1 MTETS
6 GLLAALSAALLFASL
21 AAWLKLTG
29 RVFPQRSD
37 GRPAEQGQ
45 EVENASRLL
54 ALAVGAS
61 ALAAILALVGLM
73 FR

>member
-6 GLLAALSAALLFASL
+6 GLLAALSAALLFAAL
-21 AAWLKLTG
+21 GAWLKVTG
-29 RVFPQRSD
+29 RVLPQRLD
-37 GRPAEQGQ
+37 GRPTQRGQ

-54 ALAVGAS
+54 ALAFGVS
-61 ALAAILALVGLM
+61 AVAAVLGLIGLM

>member
-6 GLLAALSAALLFASL
+6 GLLAALSAALLFAAL

-29 RVFPQRSD
+29 RVLPQRLD
-37 GRPAEQGQ
+37 GRPTERGQ

>member
-29 RVFPQRSD
+29 RVFPQRLD
-37 GRPAEQGQ
+37 GRPAERGQ

-54 ALAVGAS
+54 ALALGVS
-61 ALAAILALVGLM
+61 AIAAVLGLIAM
-73 FR
+73 MLR

>member
-29 RVFPQRSD
+29 CVFRQRLD
-37 GRPAEQGQ
+37 GQSAERGQ

-54 ALAVGAS
+54 VLAFGVS
-61 ALAAILALVGLM
+61 SVAATLGLIDMM